1 MVYVICSALKFTKFL
16 IRSKEAKDIE
26 IAIDSLHVQSS
37 QMR

>member
-1 MVYVICSALKFTKFL
+1 MLHVTCSALRFAELL

-26 IAIDSLHVQSS
+26 VAIDSLHVQSS